1 MQISL
6 FAPDKEHI
14 ITHDLNFQQP
24 RYESKHVIVSAPLL
38 LLATGLYEY
47 LRVPSFLLYRPSET
61 RSPHSLPFSENLDPF
76 PEMKTV
82 SSRNA
87 VESLKRAARR
97 KSG

>member
-24 RYESKHVIVSAPLL
+24 RYESKHVIVSIIIIFFFFFRR
-38 LLATGLYEY
+38 
-47 LRVPSFLLYRPSET
+47 RVVQRLTRALVSAIYRPSET
-61 RSPHSLPFSENLDPF
+61 PSLRSFRSSENLDPF
-76 PEMKTV
+76 PVTRMA

-87 VESLKRAARR
+87 VEL
-97 KSG
+97 